1 MFVRRRLVVKTPR
14 CSDPMRYRWVRR
26 LGALSLCIVCLSVS
40 AQPSTLDCEVTTEP
54 EQALAKLLDAHRAV
68 SYEGTVLF
76 ERADNRQFLEVAWP
90 SQDAPY
96 EHRQGTLRRLNA
108 KVNPQAEFWPSA
120 FVPQGRVCDL
130 GKFYSVS
137 LDSSR
142 VIAGRLTKKL
152 ALRPRD
158 TLRLAHFVDV
168 DVQTGMALAMVT
180 AEPGGKVLERFEFA
194 AIRYRDLPPA
204 EAGQLG
210 EADDGSSVPG
220 RGVIPGYFV
229 VAENPEQGV
238 FVVSDGWAT
247 ASVFIEPLLP
257 TAPSGE
263 GAVIDGATLTYTR
276 GTRVGNNG
284 VLISVLG
291 EVPVVTARLLADAVR
306 SAGSGR

>member
-1 MFVRRRLVVKTPR
+1 MRHWWER
-14 CSDPMRYRWVRR
+14 C
-26 LGALSLCIVCLSVS
+26 LGALLLSAVCLSVS
-40 AQPSTLDCEVTTEP
+40 AQPTVPDCEVATEP
-54 EQALAKLLDAHRAV
+54 EQALVKLLNAHRDI
-68 SYEGTVLF
+68 SYKGTVLY

-90 SQDAPY
+90 DQNASNAP
-96 EHRQGTLRRLNA
+96 RQGTLRRLNA
-108 KVNPQAEFWPSA
+108 TVNPQAEFWPSA
-120 FVPQGRVCDL
+120 FVPKDRVCDL
-130 GKFYSVS
+130 SKFYSVS
-137 LDSSR
+137 LESSR
-142 VIAGRLTKKL
+142 VIAGRLTRKL
-152 ALRPRD
+152 VLRPRD

-194 AIRYRDLPPA
+194 AIGYRDLPQP
-204 EAGQLG
+204 EV
-210 EADDGSSVPG
+210 DVPNDVPIARG

-229 VAENPEQGV
+229 VAENHEQGV

-247 ASVFIEPLLP
+247 ASVFVEPLSP

-276 GTRVGNNG
+276 GTRVGGSG

-306 SAGSGR
+306 SSGSES

>member
-1 MFVRRRLVVKTPR
+1 MVKKPR
-14 CSDPMRYRWVRR
+14 CSKPVRYWWVRF
-26 LGALSLCIVCLSVS
+26 LSALLLSVVCLSVS
-40 AQPSTLDCEVTTEP
+40 AKPSVLDCELTTEP
-54 EQALAKLLDAHRAV
+54 ERALAKLLDAHSAI

-90 SQDAPY
+90 SQDAPD

-108 KVNPQAEFWPSA
+108 TVNPQAEVWPSA
-120 FVPQGRVCDL
+120 FVPEGRVCDL

-137 LDSSR
+137 LDLSR

-152 ALRPRD
+152 VLRPRD

-194 AIRYRDLPPA
+194 AIRYRDLPPLEVGQPA
-204 EAGQLG
+204 EA
-210 EADDGSSVPG
+210 DGGSIARG

-229 VAENPEQGV
+229 VAENHEQGV

-247 ASVFIEPLLP
+247 ASVFIEPLPP

-306 SAGSGR
+306 SAGSGP

>member
-1 MFVRRRLVVKTPR
+1 MSDWGVRF
-14 CSDPMRYRWVRR
+14 
-26 LGALSLCIVCLSVS
+26 LGALSLCVVCLSLPAQAS
-40 AQPSTLDCEVTTEP
+40 ALDCELTTEP
-54 EQALAKLLDAHRAV
+54 EQALAKLLDAHRAI

-76 ERADNRQFLEVAWP
+76 ERADNRQFLEVEWP
-90 SQDAPY
+90 SRDAPN
-96 EHRQGTLRRLNA
+96 ENRQGTLRRLNA

-120 FVPQGRVCDL
+120 FVPESRVCDL

-152 ALRPRD
+152 VLRPRD

-194 AIRYRDLPPA
+194 AIRYRDLPPSGV
-204 EAGQLG
+204 GQSE
-210 EADDGSSVPG
+210 EADDGSIAPG

-229 VAENPEQGV
+229 VAENHEQGV

-247 ASVFIEPLLP
+247 ASVFIEPLPP

-306 SAGSGR
+306 SAGSGP

>member
-1 MFVRRRLVVKTPR
+1 
-14 CSDPMRYRWVRR
+14 
-26 LGALSLCIVCLSVS
+26 
-40 AQPSTLDCEVTTEP
+40 
-54 EQALAKLLDAHRAV
+54 
-68 SYEGTVLF
+68 VLF

-90 SQDAPY
+90 SRDVPN

-120 FVPQGRVCDL
+120 FVPEGRVCDL

-152 ALRPRD
+152 VLRPRD

-194 AIRYRDLPPA
+194 AIRYRDLPA
-204 EAGQLG
+204 SEVGQPEEL
-210 EADDGSSVPG
+210 DGGSIAPG

-229 VAENPEQGV
+229 VAENHEEGV

-247 ASVFIEPLLP
+247 ASVFIEPLPP

>member
-1 MFVRRRLVVKTPR
+1 MKNLR
-14 CSDPMRYRWVRR
+14 CSEPMRYWSVRCV
-26 LGALSLCIVCLSVS
+26 GALWLSAVCLSVS
-40 AQPSTLDCEVTTEP
+40 AQTAVLDCKLATEP
-54 EQALAKLLDAHRAV
+54 EQALASLLDAHNAI
-68 SYEGTVLF
+68 SYEGTVLY

-90 SQDAPY
+90 DQNTPK

-120 FVPQGRVCDL
+120 FVPKDRVCDL
-130 GKFYSVS
+130 RKFYSVS
-137 LDSSR
+137 LESSR
-142 VIAGRLTKKL
+142 VIAGRSTRRLV
-152 ALRPRD
+152 LRPRD

-194 AIRYRDLPPA
+194 AIRYREAPA
-204 EAGQLG
+204 SKTSVAGDALI
-210 EADDGSSVPG
+210 ARG
-220 RGVIPGYFV
+220 RGVIPGFFV
-229 VAENPEQGV
+229 VAENHDQGF

-247 ASVFIEPLLP
+247 ASIFIEPLSP
-257 TAPSGE
+257 TAPAGE

-276 GTRVGNNG
+276 GTRVGSSG

-306 SAGSGR
+306 SAGSGS